1 MTMTLIL
8 AFAIGVVAGLR
19 SMTAPAIA
27 AWAARLAWIDLAP
40 TPLAFLGS
48 AVATYI
54 LTAFMVA
61 ELVADKLPRTPN
73 RTALGPFVARILT
86 GGLAGAALT
95 AGVGQSLLVGAIL
108 GALGGIA
115 GAFGGYR
122 ARTGLV
128 RALKVPDYVVAVI
141 EDIVAVGGAIL
152 IMQTVS

>member
-1 MTMTLIL
+1 
-8 AFAIGVVAGLR
+8 
-19 SMTAPAIA
+19 
-27 AWAARLAWIDLAP
+27 
-40 TPLAFLGS
+40 
-48 AVATYI
+48 
-54 LTAFMVA
+54 MVA

-95 AGVGQSLLVGAIL
+95 AGVGRSLLVGAIL

-115 GAFGGYR
+115 GTFGGYR

-128 RALKVPDYVVAVI
+128 RALKVPDYVVAVT

-152 IMQTVS
+152 IMQAAS

>member
-1 MTMTLIL
+1 MTLIL

-27 AWAARLAWIDLAP
+27 AWAARLGWIDLAS

-115 GAFGGYR
+115 GAFGGYQ

-128 RALKVPDYVVAVI
+128 RALKVPDYVVAVM

-152 IMQTVS
+152 IMQAAA

>member
-1 MTMTLIL
+1 MSLIL

-27 AWAARLAWIDLAP
+27 AWAARLGWIDLAS

-54 LTAFMVA
+54 LTAFMAA

-73 RTALGPFVARILT
+73 RTALGPFIGRILT

-115 GAFGGYR
+115 GTFGGYR

-128 RALKVPDYVVAVI
+128 RALKVPDYVVAVV

-152 IMQTVS
+152 IMQAAS